1 MPSPSVPS
9 AAPSPDVIVVGGGL
23 IGLASAWRLAQAGLR
38 VTVCDPTPG
47 RRTSS
52 VAAGMLAPVTEVEY
66 GEEALLA
73 LNLASAR
80 AWPDFAA
87 ELEDA
92 SGLPAGLHASGTL
105 SVAYDVDD
113 AAVLSRLASYQRRLG
128 LEVAELTGRET
139 RKREPM
145 LAVGVAAGLWVPSDH
160 SVDNRKTV
168 TALLAATERAGVTLV
183 RQPVER
189 VLVERD
195 RVVGVRLEDGT
206 APVTDTVLV
215 AAGPWSAQLAGVPE
229 ELRPPVRP
237 VKGEVLR
244 LRVPEAYRPVL
255 SHTVRATAR
264 GFAVY
269 LVPRP
274 DGELVVG
281 ATTTE
286 LGYDTRVLAGGVFSL
301 LRDAR
306 TVLPVTDE
314 LELVETV
321 AGLRPATPD
330 NAPVLG
336 PSGLDGLLWATG
348 HYRNGV
354 LLTPVTAQVIA
365 ETITSGSLPRIA
377 EPFVAERFTP
387 GTVAS

>member
-1 MPSPSVPS
+1 
-9 AAPSPDVIVVGGGL
+9 
-23 IGLASAWRLAQAGLR
+23 
-38 VTVCDPTPG
+38 
-47 RRTSS
+47 
-52 VAAGMLAPVTEVEY
+52 
-66 GEEALLA
+66 
-73 LNLASAR
+73 
-80 AWPDFAA
+80 
-87 ELEDA
+87 
-92 SGLPAGLHASGTL
+92 
-105 SVAYDVDD
+105 
-113 AAVLSRLASYQRRLG
+113 
-128 LEVAELTGRET
+128 
-139 RKREPM
+139 
-145 LAVGVAAGLWVPSDH
+145 
-160 SVDNRKTV
+160 
-168 TALLAATERAGVTLV
+168 
-183 RQPVER
+183 
-189 VLVERD
+189 
-195 RVVGVRLEDGT
+195 
-206 APVTDTVLV
+206 
-215 AAGPWSAQLAGVPE
+215 
-229 ELRPPVRP
+229 
-237 VKGEVLR
+237 
-244 LRVPEAYRPVL
+244 VL